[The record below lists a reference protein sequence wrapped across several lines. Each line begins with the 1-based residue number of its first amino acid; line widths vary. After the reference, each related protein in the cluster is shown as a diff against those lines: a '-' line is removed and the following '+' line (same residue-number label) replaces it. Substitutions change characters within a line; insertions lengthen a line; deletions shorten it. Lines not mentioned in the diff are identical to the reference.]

1 MMQKVIWRPIKGYE
15 GLYEISNLGKIKSN
29 FRQGSTT
36 DFLKISNNGNGYMM
50 VRLCKNGKAKKY
62 YLHRL
67 LAQTFIDNPEDK
79 PQVNHIN
86 ENRSDNRL
94 ENLEWVT
101 QKENNNH
108 GNHNLNAAISK
119 RSGKAK
125 KIVQLDLDGNE
136 LGRFDFLI
144 EAAKTVNGNSINISR
159 AARNIRNRE
168 TAYGYKWR
176 YE

>member
-1 MMQKVIWRPIKGYE
+1 MQKEIWRPIEGYE

-108 GNHNLNAAISK
+108 GNHNLNSAISK

-125 KIVQLDLDGNE
+125 KNVQLDLDGNE

>member
-1 MMQKVIWRPIKGYE
+1 MMQKEIWRPIEGYE

-108 GNHNLNAAISK
+108 GNHNLNSAISK

-125 KIVQLDLDGNE
+125 KNC
-136 LGRFDFLI
+136 
-144 EAAKTVNGNSINISR
+144 SIR
-159 AARNIRNRE
+159 LRW
-168 TAYGYKWR
+168 K
-176 YE
+176 

>member
-1 MMQKVIWRPIKGYE
+1 MMQKEIWRPIKGYE

-79 PQVNHIN
+79 
-86 ENRSDNRL
+86 
-94 ENLEWVT
+94 
-101 QKENNNH
+101 H

>member
-1 MMQKVIWRPIKGYE
+1 M
-15 GLYEISNLGKIKSN
+15 
-29 FRQGSTT
+29 
-36 DFLKISNNGNGYMM
+36 
-50 VRLCKNGKAKKY
+50 AK
-62 YLHRL
+62 L
-67 LAQTFIDNPEDK
+67 
-79 PQVNHIN
+79 
-86 ENRSDNRL
+86 
-94 ENLEWVT
+94 
-101 QKENNNH
+101 
-108 GNHNLNAAISK
+108 
-119 RSGKAK
+119 K

>member
-1 MMQKVIWRPIKGYE
+1 MMQKEIWRPIEGYE

-108 GNHNLNAAISK
+108 GNHNLNSAISK

-125 KIVQLDLDGNE
+125 KNVQLDLDGNE

>member
-1 MMQKVIWRPIKGYE
+1 MMQKEIWRPIKGYE

-108 GNHNLNAAISK
+108 GNHNLNSAISK

-125 KIVQLDLDGNE
+125 KNVQLDLDGNE

>member
-1 MMQKVIWRPIKGYE
+1 MMQKEIWRPIKGYE

-125 KIVQLDLDGNE
+125 KIVQISL
-136 LGRFDFLI
+136 
-144 EAAKTVNGNSINISR
+144 ACCTVTFTPMSDNIFC
-159 AARNIRNRE
+159 IRL
-168 TAYGYKWR
+168 
-176 YE
+176 

>member
-1 MMQKVIWRPIKGYE
+1 MMQKEIWRPIKGYE

-94 ENLEWVT
+94 ENLE
-101 QKENNNH
+101 
-108 GNHNLNAAISK
+108 
-119 RSGKAK
+119 
-125 KIVQLDLDGNE
+125 
-136 LGRFDFLI
+136 
-144 EAAKTVNGNSINISR
+144 
-159 AARNIRNRE
+159 